1 MKKDSRPLVLG
12 SESLPFAMSPSG
24 AVLCP
29 VAGVAARVCLDL
41 RGVWGAT
48 RSTAEAAGER

>member
-1 MKKDSRPLVLG
+1 MKKDSRPLVQG

-29 VAGVAARVCLDL
+29 AAGVAARVCLDL